1 MISAN
6 KIYKESKSKLPF
18 KEWLKREQIKGT
30 MRVHDNYVNANGE
43 KKLPPQNDDTE
54 SSSCGKC
61 TPIWAPT
68 LAGLVIGSA
77 LVYFLLKK
85 KKVSDS

>member
-6 KIYKESKSKLPF
+6 KLYKDSKSNLPF

-30 MRVHDNYVNANGE
+30 MNVHNDYVNANGNQE
-43 KKLPPQNDDTE
+43 EDQKIKNCD
-54 SSSCGKC
+54 SC
-61 TPIWAPT
+61 TPIWVPT
-68 LAGLVIGSA
+68 LVGLALGSA
-77 LVYFLLKK
+77 LVYFILKK

>member
-30 MRVHDNYVNANGE
+30 MQIHNNYVNANGS
-43 KKLPPQNDDTE
+43 QDDEETAP
-54 SSSCGKC
+54 SKTCNGG
-61 TPIWAPT
+61 TPVWIPT
-68 LAGLVIGSA
+68 LAGIALGGA

>member
-30 MRVHDNYVNANGE
+30 MEVHDDYVNANGSSE
-43 KKLPPQNDDTE
+43 DEEPKK
-54 SSSCGKC
+54 SCNTC
-61 TPIWAPT
+61 TPMWIPT
-68 LAGLVIGSA
+68 LTGLVIGSA

-85 KKVSDS
+85 KTVSDS

>member
-30 MRVHDNYVNANGE
+30 MEVHDNYVNANGSPE
-43 KKLPPQNDDTE
+43 DEEPKKGCNT
-54 SSSCGKC
+54 C
-61 TPIWAPT
+61 TPMWIPT
-68 LAGLVIGSA
+68 LAGLAIGGA

-85 KKVSDS
+85 KTVSDS

>member
-30 MRVHDNYVNANGE
+30 MEVHDDYVNANGS
-43 KKLPPQNDDTE
+43 QDDE
-54 SSSCGKC
+54 NKDKGCGSS
-61 TPIWAPT
+61 TPMWMPT
-68 LAGLVIGSA
+68 LAGLVVGGAI
-77 LVYFLLKK
+77 VYFLLKK
-85 KKVSDS
+85 KRVSDS

>member
-30 MRVHDNYVNANGE
+30 MEVHGDYVNANGSQE
-43 KKLPPQNDDTE
+43 DENKDKGCG
-54 SSSCGKC
+54 SS
-61 TPIWAPT
+61 TPMWMPT
-68 LAGLVIGSA
+68 LVVGGAI
-77 LVYFLLKK
+77 VYFLLKK
-85 KKVSDS
+85 KRVSDS

>member
-6 KIYKESKSKLPF
+6 KLYKESKSNLPF

-30 MRVHDNYVNANGE
+30 MSVHNGYVNANGNQE
-43 KKLPPQNDDTE
+43 EDKTTKNCD
-54 SSSCGKC
+54 SC
-61 TPIWAPT
+61 TPIWMPT
-68 LAGLVIGSA
+68 LVGLALGSA
-77 LVYFLLKK
+77 LVYFMLKK

>member
-30 MRVHDNYVNANGE
+30 MEVHDNYVNANGSPE
-43 KKLPPQNDDTE
+43 DEEPKKGCNT
-54 SSSCGKC
+54 
-61 TPIWAPT
+61 
-68 LAGLVIGSA
+68 
-77 LVYFLLKK
+77 
-85 KKVSDS
+85 

>member
-18 KEWLKREQIKGT
+18 KEWLKREQLKGT
-30 MRVHDNYVNANGE
+30 MQIHDNYVNAAGSAEDEKTPEKTCNG
-43 KKLPPQNDDTE
+43 
-54 SSSCGKC
+54 G
-61 TPIWAPT
+61 TPVWIPT
-68 LAGLVIGSA
+68 LAGLAIGGA